1 MREKP
6 RRGSLRV
13 AMTDVES
20 DRETYERLADAISE
34 ALRGLA
40 HDAANCAAVF
50 DMEVSELGAHDATG
64 VGDSLRAATDRL
76 RAHVN
81 ELRGLA
87 GARRTEDCALDE
99 LLVLSLRLLSRS
111 ARQDLLRVPG
121 DRTPTRVRAPQLQA
135 LFSTL
140 LAVRGVIRSTDGK
153 GLLRASVG
161 PESVAPGTVG
171 GRGVI
176 RLDVELDAPAFE
188 RIAEATRRTLAGIG
202 ELTTSALT
210 TGDRPPFSLG
220 ISCPLSSGSTPG

>member
-1 MREKP
+1 
-6 RRGSLRV
+6 
-13 AMTDVES
+13 MTDVES
-20 DRETYERLADAISE
+20 ERETYERLADAISE

-99 LLVLSLRLLSRS
+99 LLVLALRLLSRS
-111 ARQDLLRVPG
+111 ARQDLLRIPG
-121 DRTPTRVRAPQLQA
+121 ERTPVKVRVPQLQA

-140 LAVRGVIRSTDGK
+140 VAVRGIIRATDGK

-161 PESVAPGTVG
+161 PEGGTGTITLEASLEADAFQHVA
-171 GRGVI
+171 
-176 RLDVELDAPAFE
+176 DS
-188 RIAEATRRTLAGIG
+188 TRRTLAGIG
-202 ELTTSALT
+202 SLEVSTRSENGATVHTLRIAL
-210 TGDRPPFSLG
+210 PAA
-220 ISCPLSSGSTPG
+220 